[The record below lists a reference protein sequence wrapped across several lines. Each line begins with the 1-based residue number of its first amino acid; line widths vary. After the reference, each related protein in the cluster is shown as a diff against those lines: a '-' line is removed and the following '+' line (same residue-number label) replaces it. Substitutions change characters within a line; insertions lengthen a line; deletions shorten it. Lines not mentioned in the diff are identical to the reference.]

1 LDDERRGLIFVGLA
15 VLAFST
21 SPIFIAW
28 ADPMPALLKTWGRLF
43 VAALVVG
50 GTAWLTLRRTR
61 LPTTDTQFA
70 KRGKRSTFLRFALY
84 GLVAALHFSF
94 YVASL
99 DYTTTAHALA
109 LVYTA
114 PIFVTLLAALWIK
127 EPVRAG
133 QWVGVV
139 IAVVGIAI
147 LAGLEPLMTPTMAFG
162 DLLAVGSAITFAVYT
177 IAGRYE
183 RAHTPLLEYAS
194 GVYASAA
201 IWLLPIAILLASGAP
216 AGSWGPP
223 QIASVVALGVIPLAL
238 GHTLYNASLRRLHP
252 TVANIIASQ
261 EVTCGIFLSLV
272 LLGQVPS
279 ATTLVGVFV
288 TLVGIAIVLRY

>member
-1 LDDERRGLIFVGLA
+1 MLFVGLA

-28 ADPMPALLKTWGRLF
+28 ADPMPALFKTWTRLF
-43 VAALVVG
+43 VAAIAVG
-50 GTAWLTLRRTR
+50 VLALLTARRAASTEEGKAAGTQLA
-61 LPTTDTQFA
+61 
-70 KRGKRSTFLRFALY
+70 GRSTRNVVSRFAFY
-84 GLVAALHFSF
+84 GLVAALHFTF

-114 PIFVTLLAALWIK
+114 PIFVTLLAALILKETIK
-127 EPVRAG
+127 NS
-133 QWVGVV
+133 QWVGVI
-139 IAVVGIAI
+139 IAVMGIAI

-162 DLLAVGSAITFAVYT
+162 DLLAVGSAITFGVYT

-183 RAHTPLLEYAS
+183 RDHTPLLVYAS
-194 GVYASAA
+194 RVYASAA
-201 IWLLPIAILLASGAP
+201 LWLLPVAIAVAPGAP
-216 AGSWGPP
+216 AEAWGGDK
-223 QIASVVALGVIPLAL
+223 IASAVALGLIPLAL

-261 EVTCGIFLSLV
+261 EVTCGILLSLV
-272 LLGQVPS
+272 LLGQLPS
-279 ATTLVGVFV
+279 TTTIVGALV
-288 TLVGIAIVLRY
+288 TLVGIVIVLK